1 MMSHTRLSKQDQ
13 KLNPRNIF
21 KILDADQNLVAFLYK
36 LWNGYFNAIDSDIK
50 QCLLER
56 RAFICFA
63 GQLGDLPD
71 LD

>member
-1 MMSHTRLSKQDQ
+1 MSHTRLSKQDQ

-36 LWNGYFNAIDSDIK
+36 LWNGYFNAIDSDIE

-71 LD
+71 LV